1 MKDLTPL
8 EVYGIAIR
16 SEISARDFYERL
28 KKRLKKSAEQLKEK
42 LEFLKGEEE
51 KHLRLLTSL
60 YQKVFP
66 KTPLRLPKK
75 NIAPLPKIPLKGKIS
90 LSHLLEKAMAAEL
103 ASENFYEKAKEEA
116 VEENTRKIFA
126 YLASMEKGHYFLL
139 KAESD
144 LINTFA
150 DYDSFK
156 KFSLEHLGP

>member
-1 MKDLTPL
+1 MRSLTPL

-28 KKRLKKSAEQLKEK
+28 KNRLKEGMEPLKEK

-60 YQKVFP
+60 YQKAFP

-75 NIAPLPKIPLKGKIS
+75 DIAPLPKIPLKGKIS

-103 ASENFYEKAKEEA
+103 ASEEFYESAKEKSE
-116 VEENTRKIFA
+116 EENTRKVFS

-139 KAESD
+139 KAEYD
-144 LINTFA
+144 LLTTFA